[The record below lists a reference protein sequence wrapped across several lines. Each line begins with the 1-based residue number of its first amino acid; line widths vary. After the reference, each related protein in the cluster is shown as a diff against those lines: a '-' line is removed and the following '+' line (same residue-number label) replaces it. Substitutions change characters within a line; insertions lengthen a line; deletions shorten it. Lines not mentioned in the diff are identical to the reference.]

1 MINFGKK
8 ALGYCLMVCF
18 ALTVF
23 PVNAETNVPNV
34 PIATG
39 LALSPSLMSLM
50 PKEADGQTT
59 ASQTETDGI
68 TMLDAADKLPLK
80 AKAVEEPSVQDRIAA
95 PDPAQFKS
103 EFQDFVSQS
112 VGAALPMFGYE
123 LFRKAPNT
131 FSPVNNIP
139 VTPDYTIGPGDELL
153 VNIWGQ
159 VEAKQR
165 VVVDR
170 NGMINLPKVG
180 QVSVVGVHYQNL
192 NAHLKTAVG
201 KLFKNFELDVSL
213 GKLRSIQVFVV
224 GQAARPGNYT
234 VSSLS
239 TLVNA
244 VFASGGPSAKGSMR
258 RIQLKRSGKVVT
270 EFDMYDLLLKGDKSK
285 DVQLLSGDVIYIPSI
300 GAMAAVAGS
309 VNTPA
314 IFELKDQET
323 LASVLNL
330 AGGLTNV
337 AAGQKVRVE
346 RIHKRE
352 IRKMDEFQLDSVGL
366 ARLLQDGD
374 LVTVRPISAGFE
386 NAVTLRGN
394 VAGLHAGR
402 HAWKEGLR
410 ITDIIPNR
418 AALLTDSYWVEHN
431 QSTQTNDSAW
441 FKQNQS
447 VEVGSKPWFNQNQNQ
462 NQTTLS
468 NPTGEDA
475 SALRSHVTT
484 RVAEINWDYASVERL
499 DRKELTTKLIPFNL
513 AKAMQGDAEHNLA
526 LQAGDVVTLFSKE
539 DIQAPIAKRST
550 YVILEGELASPGLYQ
565 TLPGETLRQ
574 LVERIGGLSPQA
586 HLIGSEF
593 TREATRKLQQKRLDD
608 ILVQMEAEIQRT
620 ASRRSSAAMS
630 KEAADAALAEAQ
642 AQSQMLAKMKKVKAS
657 GRIVLEMPEYAVELK
672 NLPDLVLEDGD
683 RFFIPSVP
691 STVSV
696 MGTVYNQNAF
706 IYKKGQTVSDYLN
719 RAGGPTRDG
728 DDGEIYLIRVDGSVF
743 SKRQGSFIFGE
754 GSLGGRK
761 AMPGDTIVVPEKL
774 ERYNLTKGLLEWT
787 QVFYQFAIGVASMKT
802 IGVF

>member
-1 MINFGKK
+1 
-8 ALGYCLMVCF
+8 
-18 ALTVF
+18 
-23 PVNAETNVPNV
+23 
-34 PIATG
+34 
-39 LALSPSLMSLM
+39 
-50 PKEADGQTT
+50 
-59 ASQTETDGI
+59 
-68 TMLDAADKLPLK
+68 
-80 AKAVEEPSVQDRIAA
+80 
-95 PDPAQFKS
+95 
-103 EFQDFVSQS
+103 
-112 VGAALPMFGYE
+112 
-123 LFRKAPNT
+123 
-131 FSPVNNIP
+131 
-139 VTPDYTIGPGDELL
+139 
-153 VNIWGQ
+153 
-159 VEAKQR
+159 
-165 VVVDR
+165 
-170 NGMINLPKVG
+170 
-180 QVSVVGVHYQNL
+180 
-192 NAHLKTAVG
+192 
-201 KLFKNFELDVSL
+201 
-213 GKLRSIQVFVV
+213 
-224 GQAARPGNYT
+224 
-234 VSSLS
+234 
-239 TLVNA
+239 VNA

-728 DDGEIYLIRVDGSVF
+728 DDSEIYLIRVDGSVF
-743 SKRQGSFIFGE
+743 SKRQGTFIFGE

>member
-1 MINFGKK
+1 
-8 ALGYCLMVCF
+8 
-18 ALTVF
+18 
-23 PVNAETNVPNV
+23 
-34 PIATG
+34 
-39 LALSPSLMSLM
+39 
-50 PKEADGQTT
+50 
-59 ASQTETDGI
+59 
-68 TMLDAADKLPLK
+68 
-80 AKAVEEPSVQDRIAA
+80 
-95 PDPAQFKS
+95 
-103 EFQDFVSQS
+103 
-112 VGAALPMFGYE
+112 
-123 LFRKAPNT
+123 
-131 FSPVNNIP
+131 
-139 VTPDYTIGPGDELL
+139 
-153 VNIWGQ
+153 
-159 VEAKQR
+159 
-165 VVVDR
+165 
-170 NGMINLPKVG
+170 
-180 QVSVVGVHYQNL
+180 
-192 NAHLKTAVG
+192 
-201 KLFKNFELDVSL
+201 
-213 GKLRSIQVFVV
+213 
-224 GQAARPGNYT
+224 
-234 VSSLS
+234 
-239 TLVNA
+239 
-244 VFASGGPSAKGSMR
+244 
-258 RIQLKRSGKVVT
+258 
-270 EFDMYDLLLKGDKSK
+270 
-285 DVQLLSGDVIYIPSI
+285 
-300 GAMAAVAGS
+300 
-309 VNTPA
+309 
-314 IFELKDQET
+314 
-323 LASVLNL
+323 
-330 AGGLTNV
+330 
-337 AAGQKVRVE
+337 
-346 RIHKRE
+346 
-352 IRKMDEFQLDSVGL
+352 
-366 ARLLQDGD
+366 
-374 LVTVRPISAGFE
+374 VTVRPISAGFE

-513 AKAMQGDAEHNLA
+513 AKAMQGDAEHNLV
-526 LQAGDVVTLFSKE
+526 LQPGDVVTLFSKE

>member
-1 MINFGKK
+1 
-8 ALGYCLMVCF
+8 
-18 ALTVF
+18 
-23 PVNAETNVPNV
+23 
-34 PIATG
+34 
-39 LALSPSLMSLM
+39 M

-743 SKRQGSFIFGE
+743 SKRQGTFIFGE